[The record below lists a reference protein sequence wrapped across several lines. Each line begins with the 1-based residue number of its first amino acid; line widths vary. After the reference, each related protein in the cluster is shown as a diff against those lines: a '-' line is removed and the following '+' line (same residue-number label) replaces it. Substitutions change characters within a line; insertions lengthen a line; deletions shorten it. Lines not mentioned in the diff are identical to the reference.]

1 MKQVLENKIAIVTGA
16 GSGIGAAAAAR
27 FAIEGA
33 AVACVD
39 FNLDGAKEVAKQI
52 VNAGGKAIAIQA
64 DVASDSDMSEMVK
77 TTVKELGIPTIVYAN
92 AGVAGSGRAGD
103 ISLTEWNRVI
113 GINLTGV
120 WLSSKYLLPLMI
132 EAGGGSIV
140 NQSSVGGIIG
150 VPGIASYAAAKGG
163 VIGLTKQMAVDYGK
177 ENIRVNAI
185 CPGTVPTPLVE
196 KTYSERGGFAAAK
209 QASGVTD
216 YAEILELARA
226 RFPMGRL
233 GTVHEIAALALFLAS
248 DESSWITGQA
258 IAIDGGMSVQ

>member
-1 MKQVLENKIAIVTGA
+1 
-16 GSGIGAAAAAR
+16 
-27 FAIEGA
+27 
-33 AVACVD
+33 
-39 FNLDGAKEVAKQI
+39 
-52 VNAGGKAIAIQA
+52 
-64 DVASDSDMSEMVK
+64 
-77 TTVKELGIPTIVYAN
+77 
-92 AGVAGSGRAGD
+92 
-103 ISLTEWNRVI
+103 
-113 GINLTGV
+113 
-120 WLSSKYLLPLMI
+120 MI